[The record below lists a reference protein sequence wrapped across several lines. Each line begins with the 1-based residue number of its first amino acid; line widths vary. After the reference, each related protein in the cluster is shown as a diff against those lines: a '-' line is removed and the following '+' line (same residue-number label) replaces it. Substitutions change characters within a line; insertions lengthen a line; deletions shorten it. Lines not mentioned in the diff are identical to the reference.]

1 MTPLEIKLRE
11 LIFAAAFEQPIIG
24 ELEET
29 VKWGEASFTP
39 VRKNIG
45 SSVRLQPRKNG
56 DVALMFICT
65 TGLVEWFQDI
75 YPGVFKTQGKRALV
89 FSAGENMPEPEIK
102 HVIAMA
108 LTHKLKVS
116 DENSANAWPVAF
128 MPVSLP
134 RP

>member
-1 MTPLEIKLRE
+1 MTALEAKLRY
-11 LIFAAAFEQPIIG
+11 LIAAAAFEQPVIG
-24 ELEET
+24 QLEET

-39 VRKNIG
+39 VRKNVG

-65 TGLVEWFQDI
+65 TGLVERFQDI
-75 YPGVFKTQGKRALV
+75 YPGVFKTEGKRALV
-89 FSAGENMPEPEIK
+89 FPAGEKLPELELK

-116 DENSANAWPVAF
+116 DENRANA
-128 MPVSLP
+128 
-134 RP
+134 

>member
-1 MTPLEIKLRE
+1 MTALEAKLRD
-11 LIFAAAFEQPIIG
+11 LIAAAAFEQPIIG
-24 ELEET
+24 QLEET

-65 TGLVEWFQDI
+65 TDLVERFQDM
-75 YPGVFKTQGKRALV
+75 YPGVFKTEGKRALV
-89 FSAGENMPEPEIK
+89 FSAGGKLPELEIK

-108 LTHKLKVS
+108 LTHKLKS
-116 DENSANAWPVAF
+116 
-128 MPVSLP
+128 
-134 RP
+134 